1 MESQKQ
7 EREVRKMKKVTKIIA
22 LASIFSFILS
32 YSSLTSSLQ
41 QRLHLAS
48 MLVDKKYMFLLC
60 NGIVAFIMR
69 NFETLLHGNA
79 INIVEETKEEKI
91 KDMRKSEVKKVV
103 ALLGEQSA
111 SKEEEE
117 EEEEE
122 SVDLLRGEGEEEEE
136 NTLVNVEDDDG
147 MLVQDLALIRIDDDD
162 DDDDN
167 SFLSSEDLNK
177 KCEDFIRK
185 VKAEIRLESRKLTNF

>member
-7 EREVRKMKKVTKIIA
+7 EREVKKMKRVTKIIA
-22 LASIFSFILS
+22 LASIFSLILS
-32 YSSLTSSLQ
+32 YSSLISSLQ
-41 QRLHLAS
+41 QKLHLAS

-79 INIVEETKEEKI
+79 IHIVEETKDEKI

-103 ALLGEQSA
+103 ALPGEQSA

-117 EEEEE
+117 DEDE
-122 SVDLLRGEGEEEEE
+122 SVGLLRGEEE
-136 NTLVNVEDDDG
+136 NTLANVEDDDDEG

-162 DDDDN
+162 DDDY
-167 SFLSSEDLNK
+167 SLLSSEDLNK

-185 VKAEIRLESRKLTNF
+185 VKAEIRIESRKLTSF

>member
-1 MESQKQ
+1 MESQRQ
-7 EREVRKMKKVTKIIA
+7 EREVKKMKRVTKIIA

-32 YSSLTSSLQ
+32 YSSLISSLQ

-60 NGIVAFIMR
+60 NGIVAFVMR

-79 INIVEETKEEKI
+79 ISIVEETKEEKI
-91 KDMRKSEVKKVV
+91 KDKIKSEVKKVV

-117 EEEEE
+117 EE
-122 SVDLLRGEGEEEEE
+122 SVNLLRGEGEEEEE

-162 DDDDN
+162 DD
-167 SFLSSEDLNK
+167 SLLSSEDLNK
-177 KCEDFIRK
+177 KCEEFIRK
-185 VKAEIRLESRKLTNF
+185 VKAEIRFESRKLTNF